1 MKWQFAAVWP
11 FVFLLLLGQYGY
23 AEGLT
28 DGTSAMQALVGMGI
42 LKADFLEGEP
52 EISRGEFTRSSN
64 HSR

>member
-1 MKWQFAAVWP
+1 MKLR
-11 FVFLLLLGQYGY
+11 FVAIWLVAFLLLLGQYGY